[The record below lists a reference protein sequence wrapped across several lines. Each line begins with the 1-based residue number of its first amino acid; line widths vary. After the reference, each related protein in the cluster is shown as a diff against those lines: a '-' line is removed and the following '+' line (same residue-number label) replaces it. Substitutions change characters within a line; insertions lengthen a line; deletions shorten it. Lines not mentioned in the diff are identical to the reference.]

1 MILEVRHLQLVAAIC
16 ETRNVARAAERLHL
30 SQPAV
35 SHALRSLED
44 RLGVRLFERATKMS
58 PTPVGVH
65 LNDAARRILAD
76 VRQLEEQVARH
87 RSGHA
92 GTVRIAT
99 ECYTCYHWLP
109 PALRKLRLNSSN
121 IGVEIAP
128 NVTAR
133 ALDALLKG
141 EIDIALVLGNPEHR
155 RLTAE
160 KLFVDELLLVASH
173 DHPLSR
179 RKFVLPADFAPERL
193 LVHQDLESGTFW
205 QRFLGPA
212 NVRPAAVVPLHLTE
226 ALVESVKAGL
236 GVAVLARWA
245 VANALASKEVA
256 GVHLGR
262 RGLRR
267 AWYAVTR
274 RGPSE
279 PATTALLAILRTD
292 AKKATRAT

>member
-1 MILEVRHLQLVAAIC
+1 MILEVRHLQLISAIC
-16 ETRNVARAAERLHL
+16 ETRNVARAADRLHL

-58 PTPVGVH
+58 PTPVGAQ

-76 VRQLEEQVARH
+76 VRQVEEQVARH
-87 RSGHA
+87 RSGQA
-92 GTVRIAT
+92 GTVRVAT

-109 PALRKLRLNSSN
+109 PALKKLRVNASN
-121 IGVEIAP
+121 IAVEIAP

-141 EIDIALVLGNPEHR
+141 EIDVALVLGNPEHR
-155 RLTAE
+155 RLSAE
-160 KLFVDELLLVASH
+160 KLFVDELLLIASP
-173 DHPLSR
+173 DHPLAR
-179 RKFVLPADFAPERL
+179 RKFVLPADFATERL

-205 QRFLGPA
+205 QRFLKPA
-212 NVRPAAVVPLHLTE
+212 NVRPAEIVPLHLTE
-226 ALVESVKAGL
+226 AMVESVKAGL

-245 VANALASKEVA
+245 VAHALTSKDVV

-262 RGLRR
+262 HGLRR

-274 RGPSE
+274 RGPAE
-279 PATTALLAILRTD
+279 PATTALLGILRTD
-292 AKKATRAT
+292 AKKATRAY